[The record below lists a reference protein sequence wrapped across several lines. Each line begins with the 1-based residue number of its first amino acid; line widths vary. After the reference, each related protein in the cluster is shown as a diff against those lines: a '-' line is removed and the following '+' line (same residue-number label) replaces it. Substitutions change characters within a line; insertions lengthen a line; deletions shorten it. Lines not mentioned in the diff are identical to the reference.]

1 MCLLLKQI
9 IETCFKLIKRIKKFQ
24 TTNEKS
30 IGGGDRK
37 LAIIPIPKDKHRTTL
52 IKSILSVINEINV
65 KKIDNCLAS
74 FSCFRNSIGTILKG
88 IMSGF
93 ESEANTIHSIILK
106 VPNKMVKIVSKYLVF
121 K

>member
-37 LAIIPIPKDKHRTTL
+37 LAII
-52 IKSILSVINEINV
+52 
-65 KKIDNCLAS
+65 
-74 FSCFRNSIGTILKG
+74 
-88 IMSGF
+88 
-93 ESEANTIHSIILK
+93 
-106 VPNKMVKIVSKYLVF
+106 
-121 K
+121 